1 LQQESK
7 LGSEGWWLLISGYF
21 CCMGK
26 RLIINADDFGLD
38 AGVSQAILEL
48 ARAGAISSTT
58 IMANLASQD
67 DLQDIAKAEGISTG
81 LHFNILEGKPLA
93 PPESVF
99 SLLDRHGRFPGINA
113 LLTRYML
120 KKVHLDHIEK
130 ELKAQV
136 EMLLDFGIS
145 ISHAD
150 SHKHIHQF
158 PFIGK
163 FIQEMFLR
171 KGVRKVRN
179 CYVTDSSEA
188 RNKIYRGVWE
198 FARLENRYLRSP
210 ETLITSFWGI
220 TENYEEAFKR
230 SLHKAFRSHS
240 DVEFMTHPAV
250 KNDKGSKLNRRGEYE
265 FWKSMK
271 WKEYLSDESIELIDY
286 RSL

>member
-1 LQQESK
+1 M
-7 LGSEGWWLLISGYF
+7 IV
-21 CCMGK
+21 
-26 RLIINADDFGLD
+26 NADDFGLD
-38 AGVSQAILEL
+38 AGVSNAILEL
-48 ARAGAISSTT
+48 ARAEGISSAT
-58 IMANLASQD
+58 IMANLASRD
-67 DLQDIAKAEGISTG
+67 DLRDISKTEGISMG

-99 SLLDRHGRFPGINA
+99 SLLDRDGSFLSINA

-130 ELKAQV
+130 ELRVQV
-136 EMLLDFGIS
+136 EMLKDYGIS

-171 KGVRKVRN
+171 KGIRKVRN
-179 CYVTDSSEA
+179 CYVTDSSDA
-188 RNKIYRGVWE
+188 RNKLYRGVWE
-198 FARLENRYLRSP
+198 FARLENSYLRSP

-220 TENYEEAFKR
+220 TDNYEEEFKR

-240 DVEFMTHPAV
+240 DVEFMTHPAL

-271 WKEYLSDESIELIDY
+271 WKEYLDERGIELIDY
-286 RSL
+286 RDL